1 MIAAIIS
8 LTPCVSQGMTLRRWS
23 RVTAGEDVG
32 NHVECGVW
40 IVRHF
45 FSFYLY
51 EIMTTFVYDH
61 LTSDQI
67 RVLTLYPANY
77 GDPLTGHL
85 TTVRFAPKDG
95 AKPEFE
101 ALSYT
106 WGDQSNPELITLAH
120 DRPLTGA
127 PSLSSGVVAIGS
139 NLVAALRQLRHA
151 SQPRQLWCDS
161 ICINQGDIQER
172 ASQVL
177 LMGDIYTY
185 AKRVIVWL
193 GPESQNSHLAVE
205 TLRHAGSQLDY
216 SSLQDDTARNMI
228 TFREDA
234 DPAFR
239 GQGSRLPFSQ
249 DQWKAVADL
258 LMRSWFRRLWIRQEI
273 TLANEGALVVV
284 GDQEILWTQL
294 LGAVSM
300 IRSKETLPTLPAS
313 DTEIFRQSLTVVS
326 TFRRMKAFRSLYSAI
341 SYTQEC
347 LCSDDRD
354 RVYALLGMIDLDLAA
369 TIKPDYTLEAKDVYR
384 DMVLKSTEHNERLA
398 VLDFCDLAAEPTW
411 VPDLHQRLPQGR
423 FDYTYASGDSEAVF
437 KTVDRNKVEAYGIEC
452 DGILERIATCADDP
466 SEEHLRAIVRDV
478 LFHFLGTDIE
488 TWEQDRLEALTA
500 SLVTGRT
507 FELVEWIN
515 YRRVART
522 AAVFKQWARSVDVD
536 ATELVDEN
544 SALASLQEFL
554 PGRSFSRTTAGS
566 LVATSNHTKPGDLI
580 YTVLGYRNTIVLRP
594 VGAGFHVVGPSYH
607 PRFSM
612 GEAISGELPEGWRA
626 VMDVGQPGPT
636 FKKEGLLW
644 QKQDPRMAGIELP
657 SGWEEGEDEDGW
669 PYWYNDGK
677 GELVTWSDPRLRP
690 EGLIKRGFMAK
701 PVVLF

>member
-1 MIAAIIS
+1 
-8 LTPCVSQGMTLRRWS
+8 
-23 RVTAGEDVG
+23 
-32 NHVECGVW
+32 
-40 IVRHF
+40 
-45 FSFYLY
+45 
-51 EIMTTFVYDH
+51 MTTFIYNHLSSDH
-61 LTSDQI
+61 I
-67 RVLTLYPANY
+67 RVLTLYPAKY
-77 GDPLTGHL
+77 DDLLTGHL

-120 DRPLTGA
+120 APPSPGA
-127 PSLSSGVVAIGS
+127 PSSPSGVVAIGP
-139 NLVAALRQLRHA
+139 NLVAALRQLRRA

-185 AKRVIVWL
+185 TKRVIVWL
-193 GPESQNSHLAVE
+193 GSESQNSRLAVE

-216 SSLQDDTARNMI
+216 ASLRDDAARNMI

-239 GQGSRLPFSQ
+239 GQGSKLPFSQ
-249 DQWKAVADL
+249 DQWQAVADL
-258 LMRSWFRRLWIRQEI
+258 LARSWFRRLWIRQEI

-284 GDQEILWTQL
+284 GDQEILWTQF

-300 IRSKETLPTLPAS
+300 IRSKETLPALPAS
-313 DTEIFRQSLTVVS
+313 DTEVFRRNLTVVS
-326 TFRRMKAFRSLYSAI
+326 TFRRMKAFRSLYSAV

-384 DMVLKSTEHNERLA
+384 DMVLRSTEHNERLA

-423 FDYTYASGDSEAVF
+423 FDYTYASGDSEAVL
-437 KTVDRNKVEAYGIEC
+437 KTVDAHKLEVYGVEC
-452 DGILERIATCADDP
+452 DGIQQKIVTCTEDP
-466 SEEHLRAIVRDV
+466 SEEHLRDIVRDV
-478 LFHFLGTDIE
+478 LFHFLGTEVDI
-488 TWEQDRLEALTA
+488 WEQDRLEALAA

-515 YRRVART
+515 YRRAART
-522 AAVFKQWARSVDVD
+522 AAVFKQWARSADVD
-536 ATELVDEN
+536 ATALVDEN
-544 SALASLQEFL
+544 RALASLQEFL
-554 PGRSFSRTTAGS
+554 PGRSFFRTTSGY
-566 LVATSNHTKPGDLI
+566 LVAASNQTKPGDLI
-580 YTVLGYRNTIVLRP
+580 YTVLGCRNTIVLRP
-594 VGAGFHVVGPSYH
+594 MQGGFHVVGPSYH

-612 GEAISGELPEGWRA
+612 GEAVCGEMPEGWRA

-644 QKQDPRMAGIELP
+644 QKQDPRLAGIQLP

-677 GELVTWSDPRLRP
+677 GELITRSDPRLRP
-690 EGLIKRGFMAK
+690 GELVKRGFMVK
-701 PVVLF
+701 PVILF